1 MDATIISTIILGSV
15 GVALTLYYSHH
26 SKQIARDAMMKEL
39 FTDFNRRYDEL
50 NDDLQFIHDHYRTT
64 EELQKAENY
73 THLKNRIIDFF
84 NICAEEYFWYQKGR
98 IDKNVWMSWNAGMK
112 FWYRVPAI
120 KDLWIEETKEE
131 GLTSYYITNGK
142 HFFQ

>member
-15 GVALTLYYSHH
+15 GVVLTIYYSHH
-26 SKQIARDAMMKEL
+26 SKQIARDIMMKEL
-39 FTDFNRRYDEL
+39 FTEFNRRYDEL

-73 THLKNRIIDFF
+73 AYLKNRIIDFF
-84 NICAEEYFWYQKGR
+84 NICAEEYFWYQKDR